1 MSGNDYKRLKQEE
14 DEEEEDSVFD
24 PLLKLE
30 NDSESSIDIKIKS
43 NRKCQKQQSQEQQ
56 HQQILD
62 IQQSTKIVR
71 NKRCDNSTTDK
82 KLNLSENLS
91 HLTKKKRLIV
101 FLVFVIL
108 IFCFNSSTIMTWTT
122 TEKIPVLHNSH
133 VPGMKVINF
142 SRVLKS
148 KNNFNF
154 KSNSSLCVTD
164 NTDSPSVSN
173 LNKISNNENDF
184 SNNVLIASSPALL
197 ILENNSIESSSEN
210 SIILMNNSSNIIN
223 DNNKIPNIIRNINFN
238 FSSINDTI
246 YESSIITN
254 TINNDNK
261 NINNNNINNSKS
273 NYNNEI
279 ENIKIANKNANKKN
293 VANTLNTTV
302 TTANTTSNSTTSTTT
317 TTTSKS
323 LMFVPP
329 PPSGYLVW
337 SDKCKMPNLDP
348 YSPEVMKYFKRE
360 SYEECSKDQPLTS
373 VKFNTTTN
381 RYMLI
386 LDENLRYKFTR
397 YGNQLSCCYQVIE
410 RNSTGKKADTNT
422 ILSACLSF
430 SKTVQLPQTTDNILV
445 KCKSGKK
452 QTYIHGHAMM
462 PERPEIRERIDS
474 WKANDTAKPI
484 SVLLLGVDSISRIN
498 LIRAMPKTAQ
508 YLYDNEWFELSGYN
522 KMDDNTFPNLMAILT
537 GYNYTTGYHICKP
550 ITVGKLDK
558 CPMIWKTFRD
568 LGYVTAYGED
578 ETSISTFNY
587 AKVGFEKPPT
597 DYYLRPFLIQAEH
610 NFHKRL
616 KSGLTFCL
624 GYQHSADYVYDY
636 ALELATRYKDDPY
649 FGLFW
654 ANTFSHNSISDC
666 SSMDLKM
673 VQYLEKFSDRGI
685 LNSSVIVF
693 FSDHGMR
700 FGPTRKLLSGHY
712 EERLPFIFIWLPPWL
727 KTKHP
732 ELVNALSVNKNRL
745 TNPFD
750 LHMTLKHILELSGR
764 VKNLPKA
771 PDCQNCQTLFKPVPQ
786 SRSCDEISIEDHW
799 CTCIPYQSIYK
810 KSTLVKKVSIF
821 AIDYINNYIG
831 AWKNGSIEHLC
842 AKLHL
847 HDVIASY
854 RALLIGDIYPPNLE
868 SYRIVFTTNP
878 GGGMFEATIRRFSD
892 NDTLEVTGSI
902 SRLNIYAS
910 ESKCVPD
917 AGIKKYCHCTK
928 HPSSRA
934 AVRSPAG

>member
-30 NDSESSIDIKIKS
+30 NGNVNNHNNNEIDNNNKYDIKSNINSIKNRILRITLSTSKSSKYSSTLPPSSIILTNNNNNNSNSHNNNNNSNHNISNNHRQILSSNSSDSITDSESSIDIKIKS

-133 VPGMKVINF
+133 VPGMK
-142 SRVLKS
+142 
-148 KNNFNF
+148 
-154 KSNSSLCVTD
+154 
-164 NTDSPSVSN
+164 
-173 LNKISNNENDF
+173 
-184 SNNVLIASSPALL
+184 
-197 ILENNSIESSSEN
+197 
-210 SIILMNNSSNIIN
+210 
-223 DNNKIPNIIRNINFN
+223 
-238 FSSINDTI
+238 
-246 YESSIITN
+246 
-254 TINNDNK
+254 
-261 NINNNNINNSKS
+261 
-273 NYNNEI
+273 
-279 ENIKIANKNANKKN
+279 
-293 VANTLNTTV
+293 
-302 TTANTTSNSTTSTTT
+302 
-317 TTTSKS
+317 
-323 LMFVPP
+323 
-329 PPSGYLVW
+329 GYLVW